1 MEHIM
6 KTSYIWKRITGI
18 ALIMT
23 IIWGTTG
30 LADNPIVQ
38 TAYTADPAPMV
49 HNGICYLY
57 TSHDEDVTVRN
68 FFTMNDWRCYC
79 TTDMVNWTDL
89 GSPLSYKE
97 FSWARDNSSWAGQC
111 IPRNGKFYFYVPI
124 NRQRGGNAI
133 GVAVSDSPTGPF
145 TDPIG
150 KPLLTGNG
158 YIDPTVF
165 IDDDG
170 QAYLYWG
177 NPKLL
182 YVKLNEDMIS
192 YSGEIVK
199 VPLTTESF
207 GVRTKDDRPTQYEE
221 GPWLYKRNGLYYLI
235 FAAGPISEHISYS
248 TSTSPTSP
256 WTFRSI
262 IMPTQG
268 RSFTNHPGVCDY
280 KGNTYFFYHNGALPG
295 GGGFK
300 RSVCVE
306 QLKFDDD
313 DTIPT
318 INMTKEGALQ
328 IGHLDPYDTV
338 QAETICWE
346 SGVETEKCTEGGMNV
361 CEIENGDYIK
371 IKGVDF
377 GTGAAS
383 FEARVASETSG
394 GNIEIH
400 LDNPTGTL
408 VGTCAVSNTGGSQI
422 WETKTCTVSGAD
434 GVHDLYLKFTGGS
447 GKLFNFNWWKFYK
460 RNS

>member
-1 MEHIM
+1 M
-6 KTSYIWKRITGI
+6 KNIIIQRLITCVT
-18 ALIMT
+18 LIVIPAFGT
-23 IIWGTTG
+23 ICY
-30 LADNPIVQ
+30 ADNPIIQ
-38 TAYTADPAPMV
+38 TLYTADPAPMV
-49 HNGICYLY
+49 HDGVCYLY
-57 TSHDEDVTVRN
+57 TTHDEDVTVRN
-68 FFTMNDWRCYC
+68 FFTMNDWRCYS

-97 FSWARDNSSWAGQC
+97 FSWARSNSSWAGQC

-145 TDPIG
+145 SDPIG

-158 YIDPTVF
+158 YIDPSVF

-177 NPKLL
+177 NPNLY

-221 GPWLYKRNGLYYLI
+221 GPWLYKRKGLYYLI

-248 TSTSPTSP
+248 TGPSATGP
-256 WTFRSI
+256 WTFGSI
-262 IMPTQG
+262 VMPTQG
-268 RSFTNHPGVCDY
+268 RAFTNHPGLCDY

-306 QLKFDDD
+306 QLEFNDDG
-313 DTIPT
+313 TIPT
-318 INMTKEGALQ
+318 INMTKEGAPQ
-328 IGHLDPYDTV
+328 IGHLNPYDTV

-346 SGVETEKCTEGGMNV
+346 SGIETEKCSEGGINV
-361 CEIENGDYIK
+361 CDINDSDYIK

-377 GTGAAS
+377 GAGAAS
-383 FEARVASETSG
+383 FEARVVSATNG
-394 GNIEIH
+394 GNIEIR
-400 LDNPTGTL
+400 LDSLTGTL
-408 VGTCAVSNTGGSQI
+408 VGTCPVSGTGDWQT
-422 WETKTCTVSGAD
+422 WKTVSCSVSGAS

-447 GKLFNFNWWKFYK
+447 ERLFNFNWWRFL
-460 RNS
+460 RQSN